1 MTHPVEVLPVR
12 GVQGIVAPGV
22 EDVLPV
28 AVERQVQL
36 NQNNTNITV
45 NYIGGYP
52 PYTSKKKTPTH
63 TFCVCIAGRG
73 EGRQVAQH
81 PHNPQ
86 PKHDQTKGNTY

>member
-52 PYTSKKKTPTH
+52 PYRLVKKRPPPTPS
-63 TFCVCIAGRG
+63 VYSRKRRG
-73 EGRQVAQH
+73 EAGSSASAQ
-81 PHNPQ
+81 PPT
-86 PKHDQTKGNTY
+86 QT